1 MPGEIGRDEE
11 YIEDSEMEGSYNIV
25 EVTSLKRK
33 KKCRRSQVKKNKKKS
48 INIMYANIQGVRG
61 KVTSLKYVLSTLSA
75 DIILLTETMV
85 QNVKL
90 DGYQCINPKKSVGQN
105 VSIVLSE
112 KLAGCPK
119 MKLYEPNDSINMIG
133 VRLEINGCG
142 TRIYTAH
149 MKQQSSNSRDDIKA
163 QFDEIK
169 NQFRSANHGREPML
183 LICDANVHVGNV
195 TIKGCKDSQDWG
207 GKEFM
212 SVIQDENLILINA
225 LDICSGVVTRVD
237 PRNGNQSTIDLAI
250 CNSLMMELVN
260 GMKIDED
267 GDYKLKNYGKR
278 VTETDHNTILVKLS
292 IQHTKKA

>member
-1 MPGEIGRDEE
+1 
-11 YIEDSEMEGSYNIV
+11 
-25 EVTSLKRK
+25 
-33 KKCRRSQVKKNKKKS
+33 
-48 INIMYANIQGVRG
+48 MYANIQGVRG
-61 KVTSLKYVLSTLSA
+61 KVTSLKYVLTALSA

-105 VSIVLSE
+105 VSIVLSD

-169 NQFRSANHGREPML
+169 NQFRSADRNGDLWINHFKVFVTRSIL
-183 LICDANVHVGNV
+183 LIMHILTDANIR
-195 TIKGCKDSQDWG
+195 T
-207 GKEFM
+207 
-212 SVIQDENLILINA
+212 L
-225 LDICSGVVTRVD
+225 
-237 PRNGNQSTIDLAI
+237 
-250 CNSLMMELVN
+250 
-260 GMKIDED
+260 
-267 GDYKLKNYGKR
+267 
-278 VTETDHNTILVKLS
+278 
-292 IQHTKKA
+292 